1 MAQTIKHRRGKLE
14 SIAGSVTPI
23 NGELIIASGSDLAV
37 HQEGLLFVGVEGNVL
52 TPSNKILTGS
62 ATLDVTGA
70 SYDHSI
76 DGVPYYETD
85 AKKLT
90 ILGKG
95 GNTDVEL
102 AHGQIDFNGSGIV
115 SSSAQV
121 SDLAGVNNNSI
132 TVGSGSGVNVTG
144 DGVFTLNQSSDESF
158 IFSIDSG
165 SIAGDGLSAN
175 SDGTGLAV
183 GVDDSSIEINSDS
196 LRVKALG
203 VTNAMLAGSIT
214 NAKLS
219 NSTISGVALGSNLN
233 SLSAA
238 ANGGISLTSFNGSA
252 TVSNLQLDIDGMTDI
267 NAALVDADLI
277 IVDDGASGTNRKST
291 LGRLR
296 TYMQN
301 NLTFSTGDIEGVTA
315 GAGLAGGGDSGSVTL
330 RLDSGSIAGAGLG
343 VDADGLNVGVDDS
356 SIEINSDALRVKALG
371 ITNAMLAGSI
381 ANGKLSNSAITIAGT
396 STSLGGSIT
405 AATIGDAIGA
415 ISESAQVT
423 GIGNSQLT
431 NSSITISGT
440 SVSLGNSITDEVLFG
455 GTGVISGS
463 EQVDADDVTNFD
475 SNVKTKLDA
484 EAVLSGSS
492 HSGNQTFND
501 NVTISGDLSVAGT
514 TTYTSTNNVNIGD
527 NILELN
533 FGGSATEGGIL
544 VKDGTGSSTTSGSF
558 KWDATNDYWK
568 AGKLGSEA
576 EVITTGNIVSNLPTG
591 VVSGSDQLTFYTDS
605 DNTDH
610 LNSLGVISGSDQV
623 TITES
628 QISDL
633 DKYNNTDNLNY
644 LNSLGVFSGS
654 EQVNAN
660 TITNFDA
667 NVLTKLNAEGVFSS
681 SAQVT
686 GIGNS
691 QLTNSSITISGTSV
705 SLGSSI
711 TDEVLFGGI
720 GIISGSSQLTSSF
733 LEVNGRNV
741 ISGSDQVVLQSADK
755 TGFTGATS
763 ITTVGTIGTGTWQGT
778 VIASAYLDSDTAHLS
793 GTQTFSGAKS
803 FSSAVNIDSTTQSTS
818 KTTGALIVDGGVGVA
833 KTLNVG
839 EDIVAYASSD
849 ERLKNNIQTIENP
862 LEKLSQISGNTF
874 DWNEEKQDIYKGRDY
889 GVIAQEIEQVMPELV
904 DTRDNGYKAVKYEK
918 LVPLL
923 IESIKELQKEIEELK
938 SK

>member
-1 MAQTIKHRRGKLE
+1 MDRIELE
-14 SIAGSVTPI
+14 TSSFDDRLDQIET
-23 NGELIIASGSDLAV
+23 
-37 HQEGLLFVGVEGNVL
+37 H
-52 TPSNKILTGS
+52 TGS
-62 ATLDVTGA
+62 
-70 SYDHSI
+70 
-76 DGVPYYETD
+76 
-85 AKKLT
+85 
-90 ILGKG
+90 LG
-95 GNTDVEL
+95 T
-102 AHGQIDFNGSGIV
+102 AAFY
-115 SSSAQV
+115 
-121 SDLAGVNNNSI
+121 
-132 TVGSGSGVNVTG
+132 NVTG
-144 DGVFTLNQSSDESF
+144 S
-158 IFSIDSG
+158 IFGDSTVVPTAAAVNNA
-165 SIAGDGLSAN
+165 IAG
-175 SDGTGLAV
+175 
-183 GVDDSSIEINSDS
+183 
-196 LRVKALG
+196 
-203 VTNAMLAGSIT
+203 
-214 NAKLS
+214 
-219 NSTISGVALGSNLN
+219 
-233 SLSAA
+233 
-238 ANGGISLTSFNGSA
+238 
-252 TVSNLQLDIDGMTDI
+252 
-267 NAALVDADLI
+267 
-277 IVDDGASGTNRKST
+277 
-291 LGRLR
+291 
-296 TYMQN
+296 
-301 NLTFSTGDIEGVTA
+301 
-315 GAGLAGGGDSGSVTL
+315 AGGGDITAVAAGTGLSGGGVTGDVTINL
-330 RLDSGSIAGAGLG
+330 DTGSTHFTEGVQAAAGSSTDISHLNTFTGSADGRLDRIELETSSFDSRLDQIETATSSFLSSGGDG
-343 VDADGLNVGVDDS
+343 VISQSAQVTNIG
-356 SIEINSDALRVKALG
+356 NSQL
-371 ITNAMLAGSI
+371 T
-381 ANGKLSNSAITIAGT
+381 NSAITISGT
-396 STSLGGSIT
+396 SVSLGSSIT
-405 AATIGDAIGA
+405 DETLFGGTGTLSGSQQIVDILNTNTVISGSGQVNANTILNFDANVLDKINAEGL
-415 ISESAQVT
+415 ISESAQVNANTITNFDANVLTKLNAEGVISQSAQVT

-849 ERLKNNIQTIENP
+849 ERLKDNIQTIENP